1 MLGTVKLAAAGPIG
15 TRPATPPAACLP
27 PSCAARGPLLGTTRP
42 GLLRQPSPSS
52 SPSGSGGRQG
62 SVVTRVMRTT
72 SSNPAFT
79 FGKVEEAVDD
89 GYGGRSGPPMTVD
102 GAVQKTSLLLAVTM
116 ACAAAT
122 WTQILTGNVAL
133 LAASK
138 GAGIVAALSALVT
151 MFKPQWAA
159 ATGLVFSA
167 AQGVAMAGFSLMLEM
182 AYPGIVMNAL
192 MLTFGTSASMLIAY
206 QTRIIKVTDKFR
218 DGVIMVSGAY
228 FITMLFTW
236 VMSMFGVRMPALLSS
251 GPIGI
256 GIGLVAAGLAAAN
269 LLLDFDMIKSAARSR
284 MPAWFEWYSGFSLMM
299 TLVWMYTTILR
310 LLMMFAGGRH
320 DD

>member
-1 MLGTVKLAAAGPIG
+1 MMATKLAAVKPIG
-15 TRPATPPAACLP
+15 RPGALPAPLAAAC
-27 PSCAARGPLLGTTRP
+27 SARASLLGLAGP
-42 GLLRQPSPSS
+42 GLLRSS
-52 SPSGSGGRQG
+52 SPSGGGRHG
-62 SVVTRVMRTT
+62 VVTRVMRST

-79 FGKVEEAVDD
+79 FGKVEEAVDE
-89 GYGGRSGPPMTVD
+89 GYGRSGPPMSVD

-138 GAGIVAALSALVT
+138 GAGLVAALAALVT

-167 AQGVAMAGFSLMLEM
+167 SQGVAMAGFSLMLEM
-182 AYPGIVMNAL
+182 VYPGIVMNAL

-218 DGVIMVSGAY
+218 DGVVMVSGAY

-236 VMSMFGVRMPALLSS
+236 VMSMFGVRLPSLLSS
-251 GPIGI
+251 GPIGM
-256 GIGLVAAGLAAAN
+256 GIGLLAAGLAAAN
-269 LLLDFDMIKSAARSR
+269 LLLDFDMIKSAARAR
-284 MPAWFEWYSGFSLMM
+284 MPSWFEWYSGFSLMM